1 MSRVPSS
8 AARFV
13 LTIPAML
20 GVLGAGAASAG
31 KNVGSVNFTLGN
43 KSMTSDSL
51 RITVDGKRIAL
62 RPPWYLSAPQT
73 GATGDTLPPA
83 RPKQPAL
90 GVELTWG
97 RAGWPVLVALDV
109 LHSYDDGVQHFPAN
123 PLFRIPP
130 ADVRRRART
139 IEIGLGARR
148 AWNVKGLSPY
158 LGAGGS
164 WVRASVDYEMSDPS
178 QGPYGAPG
186 PSIGGHDSAVGF
198 WVGGGIYRRLGPRFQ
213 LGLSGR
219 YSKAKL
225 SIPGSTVVGEV
236 VPPDTVGH
244 YRFVPGQGTKVEAGG
259 KHIGLVVGWSFPNRK

>member
-13 LTIPAML
+13 PTILAVL
-20 GVLGAGAASAG
+20 GILGAGVALAG
-31 KNVGSVNFTLGN
+31 TDVGSINFTLGS
-43 KSMTSDSL
+43 KSIRVRVEGEPRWRD
-51 RITVDGKRIAL
+51 
-62 RPPWYLSAPQT
+62 WYLGAPQT
-73 GATGDTLPPA
+73 DATGDTLAPGSS
-83 RPKQPAL
+83 QPAL

-97 RAGWPVLVALDV
+97 REGWPALVALDV
-109 LHSYDDGVQHFPAN
+109 LHSYDDGVQRFPAN
-123 PLFRIPP
+123 PLLDIPP

-158 LGAGGS
+158 LGAGRS
-164 WVRASVDYEMSDPS
+164 WVRANVIYEMSDPS
-178 QGPYGAPG
+178 QGQYGAPG
-186 PSIGGHDSAVGF
+186 RSIGSHAWAPPGF
-198 WVGGGIYRRLGPRFQ
+198 WVGGGLYRRLGPRFQ

-219 YSKAKL
+219 YSKARL

-236 VPPDTVGH
+236 GPYVGEPGR
-244 YRFVPGQGTKVEAGG
+244 YSFVPGQGTEVKAGG